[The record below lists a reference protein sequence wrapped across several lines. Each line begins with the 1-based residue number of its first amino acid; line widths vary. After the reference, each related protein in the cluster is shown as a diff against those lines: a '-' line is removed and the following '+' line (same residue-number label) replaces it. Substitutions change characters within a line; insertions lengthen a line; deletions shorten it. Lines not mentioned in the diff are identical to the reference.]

1 MLTLQRRGDLV
12 THHYYITS
20 ITNTMSIDC
29 FVIRVEL
36 SINRTLFHQRYRN
49 QQPVT
54 SSKACFLKD
63 FSKTGLFRFIL
74 PDTG

>member
-1 MLTLQRRGDLV
+1 
-12 THHYYITS
+12 
-20 ITNTMSIDC
+20 MSIDC

-36 SINRTLFHQRYRN
+36 SINRTFFHQLYRN

-54 SSKACFLKD
+54 SPKACFLKD